1 MNIITIKK
9 VAIIAA
15 LGTAFL
21 TGCATGE
28 YNDINQWMKDQEK
41 NLIGKI
47 DPLPPAKTFN
57 PVAFSAVEDPF
68 VRKPTLSMNQLY
80 NNKYAPD
87 PDRRKEP
94 LESYQLPTLKMV
106 GTLYKDKKFYAII
119 RASDNVIHYV
129 TLGNYLGSSYGK
141 IIKLDESQIVLDERI
156 QDSDEWKQKQTTIYL
171 DDGDK
176 K

>member
-1 MNIITIKK
+1 MNIITMKK
-9 VAIIAA
+9 AAIITA
-15 LGTAFL
+15 LGTVFL
-21 TGCATGE
+21 TGCANGE
-28 YNDINQWMKDQEK
+28 YNDISQWMKEQEK
-41 NLIGKI
+41 TLKGKI
-47 DPLPPAKTFN
+47 DPLPPAKTFS
-57 PVAFSAVEDPF
+57 PIAFSAQEDPF
-68 VRKPTLSMNQLY
+68 VKKPSLSINQID

-94 LESYQLPTLKMV
+94 LESYQLPTLKMI

-119 RASDNVIHYV
+119 KTTDNVVHYV

-141 IIKLDESQIVLDERI
+141 IIKLNENQIVLDERI
-156 QDSDEWKQKQTTIYL
+156 QESDEWKQKETTIYL